1 MAITAKNRWWCI
13 FHEKGD
19 LVEYTFVQTANT
31 SFRMTVTLPAHIY
44 ILENPTASELDKL
57 VSSVTSRHPLGHQI
71 LPEWNSAYVGI
82 GDLVIVFFSFIADK
96 SLGRLWAQGCIND
109 LCASCLCKSK
119 TNIKYVG
126 QEQENYGQHCLKRE
140 ISATWVWDWERRDPC
155 FPLARVGLWVPL
167 TQHLHFFSIASI

>member
-1 MAITAKNRWWCI
+1 MHISWERGFGWVHFCANCKHFLSYDSHSSCPYLHFGKPHSLWAW
-13 FHEKGD
+13 
-19 LVEYTFVQTANT
+19 QTG
-31 SFRMTVTLPAHIY
+31 
-44 ILENPTASELDKL
+44 L
-57 VSSVTSRHPLGHQI
+57 VSDESSPFRSSNSPWMKLRLCWYWGFSNSV
-71 LPEWNSAYVGI
+71 
-82 GDLVIVFFSFIADK
+82 FSFIADK